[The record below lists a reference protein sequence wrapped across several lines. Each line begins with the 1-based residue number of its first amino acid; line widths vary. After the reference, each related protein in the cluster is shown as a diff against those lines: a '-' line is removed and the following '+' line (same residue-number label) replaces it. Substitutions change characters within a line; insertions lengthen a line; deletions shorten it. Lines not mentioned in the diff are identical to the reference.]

1 MKREAIVRENVYVP
15 AKRPRLTASNGVK
28 WRRVMDR
35 LAEKLIFLFALIAI
49 SIIFLI
55 FVYVAREAFPL
66 IAGSPEGISLSS
78 PFTAPF
84 VWQPV
89 SGVPKFNVL
98 PLILGTFK

>member
-1 MKREAIVRENVYVP
+1 MKREAAVRENLYVP
-15 AKRPRLTASNGVK
+15 TKRPQINASNGVR

-35 LAEKLIFLFALIAI
+35 AAEKLIFFFALIAI

-55 FVYVAREAFPL
+55 FIYVAREALPL
-66 IAGSPEGISLSS
+66 ITQAPEGISLTS

-89 SGVPKFNVL
+89 SGVPKYNVL
-98 PLILGTFK
+98 PLI